1 MDGGYEVMI
10 QDFFLCFVKV
20 APLPFSFGLVSGGE
34 LIGGWTKGTRIP
46 ISFARSFSSSIY
58 YYYS

>member
-10 QDFFLCFVKV
+10 QDFFLCFGKV
-20 APLPFSFGLVSGGE
+20 VFFPFGLISGGE
-34 LIGGWTKGTRIP
+34 LIEGGVDQGLEYQYLP
-46 ISFARSFSSSIY
+46 LALSLSIY